1 MELNKLSLIELRR
14 LKQRVEAEIKKR
26 DDSARRDLLK
36 KMQRLAADHGMTL
49 DQVVGKPSG
58 AGESK
63 QARRGRPAAAAAKPG
78 RKTGKVPQKYRH
90 PDNADLGWTGRGRKP
105 LWIQDWIATGKSV
118 DELLIDKS

>member
-49 DQVVGKPSG
+49 DQVVGKPSS

-63 QARRGRPAAAAAKPG
+63 QAHRGRSAAAAKPG
-78 RKTGKVPQKYRH
+78 RKIGKVPQKYRH

-105 LWIQDWIATGKSV
+105 LWVQDWIATGKSV